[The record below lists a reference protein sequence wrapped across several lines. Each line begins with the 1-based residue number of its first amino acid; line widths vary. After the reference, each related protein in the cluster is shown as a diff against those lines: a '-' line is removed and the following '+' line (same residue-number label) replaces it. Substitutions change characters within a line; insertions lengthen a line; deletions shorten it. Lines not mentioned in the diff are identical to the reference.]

1 MSSAPYVHRPDQP
14 AWGPVLARA
23 AASGAAALVD
33 PARLSTERRRWLFT
47 GIGALAAWQWWE
59 EAVRPENDPMGLG
72 LGTPAARVTGAAA
85 LVSVM
90 PLLAGPATRLD
101 NMLMNALRRRGVRRP
116 RLAVAAVTV
125 AVSIAGER
133 WRPAPEGTG
142 EWFTY
147 DADGRRITMDDF
159 PPGSP
164 EALGW
169 DGEDPV
175 WGELHP
181 RTREVV
187 AGILGLLDGWGA
199 EELRA
204 QLARAEE
211 EQHTVELSWR
221 GLRAEAGPRTAVSDF
236 IVPAHATAQV
246 DGETLHLGVQVLD
259 GRLASVFTSSE
270 QPLDW
275 DRVESLAFV
284 PHEPPMPAD

>member
-85 LVSVM
+85 LVGVM

-101 NMLMNALRRRGVRRP
+101 TMLMSALRRRGVRRP
-116 RLAVAAVTV
+116 RLAMAAVTV

-133 WRPAPEGTG
+133 WRPAP
-142 EWFTY
+142 
-147 DADGRRITMDDF
+147 DAWDDD
-159 PPGSP
+159 
-164 EALGW
+164 E
-169 DGEDPV
+169 PV

-181 RTREVV
+181 RTREVI

-211 EQHTVELSWR
+211 EQHTGELSWR

-236 IVPAHATAQV
+236 IVPAHATAQI
-246 DGETLHLGVQVLD
+246 DGAAVHLGVQVLD
-259 GRLASVFTSSE
+259 GRLAAVFGSGDE
-270 QPLDW
+270 PLEW
-275 DRVESLAFV
+275 DRVESLVFA
-284 PHEPPMPAD
+284 PGEPPLPED

>member
-1 MSSAPYVHRPDQP
+1 MSSARYAHRPAKP

-23 AASGAAALVD
+23 AASGAAALID
-33 PARLSTERRRWLFT
+33 PARLSAQRRRWLFT
-47 GIGALAAWQWWE
+47 GIGGIAAWQWWE
-59 EAVRPENDPMGLG
+59 ESVRPENDPMGLG

-85 LVSVM
+85 LVGVLPM
-90 PLLAGPATRLD
+90 LAGPATRLD
-101 NMLMNALRRRGVRRP
+101 TMLMSALHRRGVRRP
-116 RLAVAAVTV
+116 RLAMAAVTV
-125 AVSIAGER
+125 AASIAGER
-133 WRPAPEGTG
+133 WRPAPEVTG
-142 EWFTY
+142 EWGTY
-147 DADGRRITMDDF
+147 DAEGRWITMDDF

-169 DGEDPV
+169 NGEDPV
-175 WGELHP
+175 WVELHP
-181 RTREVV
+181 RTREVI

-211 EQHTVELSWR
+211 DQHTGALSWR

-246 DGETLHLGVQVLD
+246 DGEPLHLGVQVLD

-275 DRVESLAFV
+275 DRVESLVFAPV
-284 PHEPPMPAD
+284 EPPMPTD